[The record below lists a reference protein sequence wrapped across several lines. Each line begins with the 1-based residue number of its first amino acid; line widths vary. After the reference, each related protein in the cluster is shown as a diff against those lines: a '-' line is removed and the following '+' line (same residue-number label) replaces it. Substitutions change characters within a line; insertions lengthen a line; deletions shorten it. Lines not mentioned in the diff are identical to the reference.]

1 MGRMSAEE
9 YRTRRREIIE
19 RYRTEIDEHESAGCY
34 GDAENARKW
43 MRMDLETLD
52 RDYNE
57 GRPAR

>member
-1 MGRMSAEE
+1 MSAEE

-19 RYRTEIDEHESAGCY
+19 RYRTEIDEHESAGYY

>member
-34 GDAENARKW
+34 WDAENARKW
-43 MRMDLETLD
+43 MRMDLEMLD

-57 GRPAR
+57 GRDA

>member
-1 MGRMSAEE
+1 MGRMSTEE

-19 RYRTEIDEHESAGCY
+19 RYHTEIDEHESAGCY
-34 GDAENARKW
+34 GDAENTRKW

-57 GRPAR
+57 GRDA